1 MTVKRVFSYDFASA
15 TLQSLK
21 ADKRYRNWPIIYI
34 LENRRQ
40 AYIGETNS
48 AIRRIA
54 THLKD
59 EKRKRFNRLYLIK
72 DEKFNKSATLDLES
86 TLIEYIS
93 GDGIYT
99 LQNSNRGLRNHNYFD
114 RQYYED
120 LFREIWDELK
130 ANNIVRHSIRD
141 IKNSDLF
148 KYSPFKALTDDQTE
162 IVEKLDQII
171 QTQAQSRSIVRGEPG
186 SGKTI
191 LAIYLVKYLL
201 SDASTDGL
209 KIGIVLPQTSLRE
222 TVRQIFRNVEGLK
235 RSMVLG
241 PNDVANDTQQFDV
254 LIVDEAHRLTQRR
267 NLANYSTFDKAS
279 AILGLDPEA
288 SDQLDWILQKSA
300 HTILLYDGN
309 QSVKPSD
316 VASVRFMELE
326 KYANSFVL
334 ESQMRVLAGDRYTG
348 YIDAILRQQSPEYC
362 HFDGYD
368 LRLYTRLD
376 SMVADIQHLNEQHG
390 LCRLAAGFAWDWISR
405 DKPELYD
412 IEIEDCRLRWNATT
426 KNWINSPN
434 AYKEVGCI
442 HTVQGYDLNYA
453 GIIIGPEITMDKGR
467 LCYHPE
473 RYKDRHGKHKAL
485 SPAQMVE
492 YILNIYK
499 TLMTRGIR
507 GTFIYACDPQLS
519 HYLAGY
525 IPEYKGGQ
533 QYEQHHEGN
542 QAAETAPEYG
552 H

>member
-1 MTVKRVFSYDFASA
+1 MTANRVFSYDFAPA
-15 TLQSLK
+15 TLQALK

-34 LENRRQ
+34 LENRKH

-59 EKRKRFNRLYLIK
+59 ERRKGFDKLYLIK

-93 GDGIYT
+93 GDGTYT

-114 RQYYED
+114 REYYED

-130 ANNIVRHSIRD
+130 AHNVVRHSIRD

-148 KYSPFKALTDDQTE
+148 KYSPYKALTDDQTE
-162 IVEKLDQII
+162 IVEKLEEII
-171 QTQAQSRSIVRGEPG
+171 QNHTESRSIVRGEPG

-201 SDASTDGL
+201 SDESTAGL

-222 TVRQIFRNVEGLK
+222 TIRQIFRNVDGLK
-235 RSMVLG
+235 SKMVLG
-241 PNDVANDTQQFDV
+241 PNDVVNDTQQFDV

-267 NLANYSTFDKAS
+267 NLANYSTFDKA
-279 AILGLDPEA
+279 AGKLGLDSEV

-316 VASVRFMELE
+316 VAPSRFKELE
-326 KYANSFVL
+326 KQANKFVL

-348 YIDAILRQQSPEYC
+348 YIDAVLRQKAPEIC
-362 HFDGYD
+362 RFQGYD

-376 SMVADIQHLNEQHG
+376 RMVADIQELNEQHG
-390 LCRLAAGFAWDWISR
+390 LCRLVAGFAWEWKSR
-405 DKPELYD
+405 ENPDIYD
-412 IEIEDCRLRWNATT
+412 IKIENCRLKWNATT

-434 AYKEVGCI
+434 AHKEVGCI
-442 HTVQGYDLNYA
+442 HTVQGYDMNYTA
-453 GIIIGPEITMDKGR
+453 VIIGPEITLERGQLR
-467 LCYHPE
+467 FHPE
-473 RYKDRHGKHKAL
+473 RYKDRYGKHSSL
-485 SPAQMVE
+485 TPTEMVD

-507 GTFIYACDPQLS
+507 GTFVYACDPDLS
-519 HYLAGY
+519 AYLSRY
-525 IPEYKGGQ
+525 IPVYTPDIID
-533 QYEQHHEGN
+533 
-542 QAAETAPEYG
+542 QAAESTPDYG
-552 H
+552 K

>member
-1 MTVKRVFSYDFASA
+1 MTANRVFSYNFAPA
-15 TLQSLK
+15 TLQALK
-21 ADKRYRNWPIIYI
+21 ADKRNRNWPIIYI
-34 LENRRQ
+34 LENRTH

-59 EKRKRFNRLYLIK
+59 EKRKRFDKLYLIK

-93 GDGIYT
+93 GDGTYT

-114 RQYYED
+114 REYYEA
-120 LFREIWDELK
+120 LFREIWDELR
-130 ANNIVRHSIRD
+130 ANNIVRQSIRD

-148 KYSPFKALTDDQTE
+148 KYSPYKALTDDQTE
-162 IVEKLDQII
+162 IVEKLEAII
-171 QTQAQSRSIVRGEPG
+171 QTRAESRSIVRGEPG

-201 SDASTDGL
+201 SDASTADL

-222 TVRQIFRNVEGLK
+222 TVRQIFQNVDGLK

-241 PNDVANDTQQFDV
+241 PNDVVHDTQQFDV

-267 NLANYSTFDKAS
+267 NLANYSTFDKA
-279 AILGLDPEA
+279 AVKLGLDPNA

-316 VASVRFMELE
+316 VAPSRFKTLE
-326 KYANSFVL
+326 KHANSFVL

-348 YIDAILRQQSPEYC
+348 YIDAILRRQSPEIC
-362 HFDGYD
+362 RFDGYD
-368 LRLYTRLD
+368 LRLYSRLEN
-376 SMVADIQHLNEQHG
+376 MITDIQHLNEQHG
-390 LCRLAAGFAWDWISR
+390 LCRLVAGFAWEWKSR
-405 DKPELYD
+405 KNPEVFD
-412 IEIEDCRLRWNATT
+412 IEIENCRLRWNATT

-434 AYKEVGCI
+434 AHKEVGCI
-442 HTVQGYDLNYA
+442 HTVQGYDMNYTA
-453 GIIIGPEITMDKGR
+453 VIIGPEITLEGGNLM
-467 LCYHPE
+467 YHPE
-473 RYKDRHGKHKAL
+473 RYKDRYGKHSSL
-485 SPAQMVE
+485 TPNEMVE

-507 GTFIYACDPQLS
+507 GTFVYACDPALYA
-519 HYLAGY
+519 YLAEY
-525 IPEYKGGQ
+525 IPA
-533 QYEQHHEGN
+533 YEPAMIEEV
-542 QAAETAPEYG
+542 AESPPEYG
-552 H
+552 M